1 MPLLEYLLTVPYDPK
16 PMPYAMPNAA
26 TPPWCIFVVECV
38 DVSPLEN
45 PIKMD
50 QAKNQ
55 MQASKRQTE
64 EARTQGLK
72 RNEKV
77 MVCQALNGALQAG
90 DKLVWLRSRDRSW
103 PAAYSWQ
110 RDDCVLIAL
119 GWGKKLARYL
129 FWAQKVVGRGRRQAK
144 W

>member
-1 MPLLEYLLTVPYDPK
+1 
-16 PMPYAMPNAA
+16 
-26 TPPWCIFVVECV
+26 VVECV

-90 DKLVWLRSRDRSW
+90 DKLV
-103 PAAYSWQ
+103 
-110 RDDCVLIAL
+110 
-119 GWGKKLARYL
+119 
-129 FWAQKVVGRGRRQAK
+129 
-144 W
+144 